1 MLVAVTII
9 VVAIAAVAIVAA
21 VLAVGRQAQTADT
34 QLREQLTSL
43 ASSAQMQAQAEQQAR
58 QQHQQQLDAMK
69 QEMQAQVRALDAR
82 LTQSINS
89 VNQSL
94 STSVTATQKT
104 MSSVDQQLGQLSNST
119 RQMLQVGRDITG
131 LQEMLRAPKPRGQF
145 GEILLERLLED
156 MLPAGQYLVQHRF
169 KNGQIVDAAILI
181 GGLVVPIDAKFPDAA
196 FRRIVDA
203 ADDAARAAARRDF
216 ARDVKGH
223 IDAVAKYIVP
233 DEGTSAFAMMYVP
246 AENLYYELMVRDE
259 SAALQEYALGKRV
272 IPCSPNSMYAY
283 LQALALG
290 LKGLRVEER
299 AQDIIKQVE
308 QLNLDFSRFRREFAT
323 LGGHLAHA
331 HTKYEEVDRAATK
344 FGDRLARTLDPSFA
358 PAPLNEGVAIPLL
371 PDGT

>member
-1 MLVAVTII
+1 MLVAVIVI
-9 VVAIAAVAIVAA
+9 VVAIAAAAAIVAA
-21 VLAVGRQAQTADT
+21 VLAAGRQAQASDA
-34 QLREQLTSL
+34 QLRDQLAAL
-43 ASSAQMQAQAEQQAR
+43 ASSAQLQAQAEQQA
-58 QQHQQQLDAMK
+58 QQHHQQQLDAMK
-69 QEMQAQVRALDAR
+69 QEMQAQVHALDTR

-94 STSVTATQKT
+94 SSSVTATQKT

-119 RQMLQVGRDITG
+119 QQMLQVGRDITG

-156 MLPAGQYLVQHRF
+156 MLPHGQYSVQHRF

-181 GGLVVPIDAKFPDAA
+181 GGGLVPVDAKFPDAA

-223 IDAVAKYIVP
+223 IDAVAKYIAP
-233 DEGTSAFAMMYVP
+233 DEGTFGFAMMYVP

-259 SAALQEYALGKRV
+259 SAALQDYALGKRV

-299 AQDIIKQVE
+299 AHDIIKQVE
-308 QLNLDFSRFRREFAT
+308 QLNLDFSRFRREFST
-323 LGGHLAHA
+323 LGSHIAHA
-331 HTKYEEVDRAATK
+331 NTKFEEADRAATK

-371 PDGT
+371 PEG